1 MKQIENDNKGRT
13 RIQFNAKLTSV
24 SANVLQNV
32 NGTSYRVCNIEF
44 VDNNGVIQ
52 KTTAIM
58 YEKNYEHGVTEGT
71 EYVSTATLF
80 EPTEQYPKGSV
91 LIQVSHL
98 TANADRP
105 SLDMFLGATADSVAV
120 ATVKEA
126 GVVAD

>member
-13 RIQFNAKLTSV
+13 RIQFNAKLISV

-32 NGTSYRVCNIEF
+32 NGTSYRICNIEF

-58 YEKNYEHGVTEGT
+58 YENNFKHGVTPKE
-71 EYVSTATLF
+71 EYSAVATIF

-98 TANADRP
+98 PANADRP

-120 ATVKEA
+120 ATVKET